1 MEQGALIYSQRKDGD
16 LIQDW
21 ETSPYLEKLSPICWK
36 ELITTKA
43 L

>member
-1 MEQGALIYSQRKDGD
+1 MMYPQWKDGD

-21 ETSPYLEKLSPICWK
+21 ETSSYLEKLLPICWK
-36 ELITTKA
+36 DLITTKA